1 LTNLS
6 ISFSSNLPFSLVI
19 VIDYDF
25 PVDFSQALIFIIP
38 LASTS
43 KVTSIY
49 GVPLGAG
56 GIPSRLNLPSKL
68 LSLVIFLS
76 PSNT

>member
-1 LTNLS
+1 M
-6 ISFSSNLPFSLVI
+6 
-19 VIDYDF
+19 
-25 PVDFSQALIFIIP
+25 IP

-56 GIPSRLNLPSKL
+56 GIPSRLNLPRRL

-76 PSNT
+76 PSYT

>member
-1 LTNLS
+1 MFYDLP
-6 ISFSSNLPFSLVI
+6 LPFSI
-19 VIDYDF
+19 AMTF
-25 PVDFSQALIFIIP
+25 MIP

-56 GIPSRLNLPSKL
+56 GIPSRLNFPR
-68 LSLVIFLS
+68 
-76 PSNT
+76 